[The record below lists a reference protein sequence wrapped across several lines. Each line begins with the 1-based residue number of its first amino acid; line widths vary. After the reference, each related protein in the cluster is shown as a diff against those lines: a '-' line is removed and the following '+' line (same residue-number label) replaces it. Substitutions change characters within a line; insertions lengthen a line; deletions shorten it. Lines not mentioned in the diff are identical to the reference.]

1 MVHRLAIL
9 HLMADGDT
17 PPAQDALIVIP
28 LIERVGGSN
37 GIIVFLSLEARLPN
51 TKFVGVFFQLAGT
64 ALFTSHTIIGM
75 VGE

>member
-9 HLMADGDT
+9 HFMADGDT

-28 LIERVGGSN
+28 LVERVGGSN
-37 GIIVFLSLEARLPN
+37 GIVVFLSLEARLPN
-51 TKFVGVFFQLAGT
+51 PEFVGIFFQLTGT
-64 ALFTSHTIIGM
+64 ALFTGHAIIGM

>member
-9 HLMADGDT
+9 HFMADGDT

-28 LIERVGGSN
+28 FIERVGGSN
-37 GIIVFLSLEARLPN
+37 GIVVFLSLEARLPN
-51 TKFVGVFFQLAGT
+51 AKFVGVFFQLAGT